1 MNQLTPASSFGGDI
15 VRIQAG
21 PGGVFGN
28 YVYAISRGAGEN
40 VGAVNR
46 PGVIYRVDPATGN
59 TSVFFDLNTVVSQL
73 SPPAST
79 AANSVSTASGLV
91 NWYDIAFD
99 PEGYFSGQPAMY
111 VASTD
116 RSNPNLNAVYE
127 IGPNA
132 QLIAVFT
139 QFTAGQT
146 GVKFNINPS
155 SILVMPPQDQSFLR
169 GLFTG
174 SGSGTSTTAPPTFT
188 ALFFNANGYS
198 PGTPI
203 SSTTLPTGVTQ
214 TNLALGPQVGLTA
227 ANNEY
232 PSPVYSAYTD
242 FGTPAGPGIQAVPG
256 YSGVQ
261 GIDEGEQLI
270 APPATTTTTTALT
283 LDQTPAVTTPFRR
296 FEDIAFDEYGYFS
309 QGLPLTTTTTN
320 GVTTLGIGS
329 PVFAGSLF
337 VADLATGLEV
347 SVTPA
352 HRSPTTPI
360 EVPIQG
366 PGPVG
371 VTTDAAGNVIP
382 IVTNGNTTGGSNIG
396 GRILRITPNGQ
407 VTVFADNFD
416 TSGAQDSTSFI
427 NSSLSI
433 SFSADGTML
442 YASDDQGIWQ
452 FKTTADLA
460 DSTSGS
466 LIGLNDLRDSRRPL

>member
-1 MNQLTPASSFGGDI
+1 
-15 VRIQAG
+15 
-21 PGGVFGN
+21 
-28 YVYAISRGAGEN
+28 
-40 VGAVNR
+40 
-46 PGVIYRVDPATGN
+46 
-59 TSVFFDLNTVVSQL
+59 
-73 SPPAST
+73 
-79 AANSVSTASGLV
+79 
-91 NWYDIAFD
+91 
-99 PEGYFSGQPAMY
+99 MY

-174 SGSGTSTTAPPTFT
+174 SGSGTSTTAPPTFS

-214 TNLALGPQVGLTA
+214 TNLALGPQVGLTD

-232 PSPVYSAYTD
+232 ASPVYSAYTD
-242 FGTPAGPGIQAVPG
+242 FGTPAGPGHRSGAGLQRRAGHRRGRAVDRAAGDHNHHHRADARPDARRDHAVPP
-256 YSGVQ
+256 VRRHRVRPVW
-261 GIDEGEQLI
+261 LLLAR
-270 APPATTTTTTALT
+270 APPDHHDDQRRHHVGDRLPRVRRQPVRRRPGDRPRGDGDAPRTASARRRSRSRSR
-283 LDQTPAVTTPFRR
+283 DQ
-296 FEDIAFDEYGYFS
+296 
-309 QGLPLTTTTTN
+309 
-320 GVTTLGIGS
+320 
-329 PVFAGSLF
+329 
-337 VADLATGLEV
+337 
-347 SVTPA
+347 
-352 HRSPTTPI
+352 
-360 EVPIQG
+360 
-366 PGPVG
+366 GPVG

-382 IVTNGNTTGGSNIG
+382 LVTNGNTTGGSNIG

-427 NSSLSI
+427 DSSLSI
-433 SFSADGTML
+433 SFSADGTVL

-466 LIGLNDLRDSRRPL
+466 LVGLNDLRNARRPL